1 MIEFIKYCQSLSQS
15 KRPKNNKSYDLLVQS
30 HTDLLMFAKMHFFHI
45 ANILRAEVIKAAATA
60 YKLIK
65 LDVFDKNICLPV
77 SSVKL
82 TTATEAFLSSEDIS
96 ASEKSNF
103 RQDCIILLSNMISKL
118 QERSPLKY

>member
-1 MIEFIKYCQSLSQS
+1 MIEFIKYCHQSLSQS

-45 ANILRAEVIKAAATA
+45 ANILRTEVIKAAATA

-65 LDVFDKNICLPV
+65 LDVFDKNIRLQV

-82 TTATEAFLSSEDIS
+82 TSGTEVFLSSEDIM

-103 RQDCIILLSNMISKL
+103 
-118 QERSPLKY
+118 